1 MKNYQF
7 INDPQIQADYFRQ
20 QIIFIN
26 ELCDFF
32 CQRITRIKRIIFV
45 NELIWVN
52 ELNKLFEF
60 I

>member
-7 INDPQIQADYFRQ
+7 SNGPQIQTDYFRQ

-32 CQRITRIKRIIFV
+32 CQRITRIKRIVI
-45 NELIWVN
+45 NLLIETN
-52 ELNKLFEF
+52 F
-60 I
+60 IRGN